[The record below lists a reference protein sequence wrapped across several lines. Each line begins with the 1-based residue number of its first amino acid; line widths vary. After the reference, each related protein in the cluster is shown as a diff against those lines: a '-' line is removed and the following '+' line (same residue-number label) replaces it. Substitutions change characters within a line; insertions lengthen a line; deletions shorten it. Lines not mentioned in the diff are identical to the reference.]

1 MALKIIREA
10 DPIAVSQISVCIHGG
25 PGTGKTTAAN
35 TTESPIVLDFDAGSH
50 RSAARK
56 DVWQFECWSDVIGL
70 TKDSFQQYKTVVV
83 DTAGRALEMLAL
95 DIIEQDPKMGRG
107 GQLSIQGYG
116 VLKTQ
121 FTAWMNLLKSYRKDI
136 VLICHSE
143 EKQRGEDV
151 VERLDVVGGSK
162 NEIYKTC
169 DVMGRLAVRNGKRTL
184 NCNPDEAAFGKNP
197 AGLPVLDVP
206 DIASDDKFLA
216 KLIQRVKDSINTETE
231 AQKPAVEFL
240 ESWKSKFDDAITVS
254 DYNTLGEG
262 VRAAECTK
270 QVGAIL
276 GRMIIESA
284 AKKGIA
290 FDKDKKIFHKA
301 KA

>member
-35 TTESPIVLDFDAGSH
+35 TTEKPIILDFDSGSH
-50 RSAARK
+50 RSALRK
-56 DVWQFECWSDVIGL
+56 DVWQFDNWADVIGI
-70 TKDSFQQYKTVVV
+70 TKDNFSPYSTVVI
-83 DTAGRALEMLAL
+83 DTAGRALEMLAI

-116 VLKTQ
+116 VLKSQ
-121 FTAWMNLLKSYRKDI
+121 FTAWMNLLKSYKKDI

-197 AGLPVLDVP
+197 ANLPVLDVP
-206 DIASDDKFLA
+206 DISSDDKFLA
-216 KLIQRVKDSINTETE
+216 NLIKRVKDAINTETE

-240 ESWKSKFDDAITVS
+240 ESWKAKLGEALTPADF
-254 DYNTLGEG
+254 NTLADDI
-262 VRAAECTK
+262 RAAQCSDAVRVLVKKSISDT
-270 QVGAIL
+270 A
-276 GRMIIESA
+276 S
-284 AKKGIA
+284 KKGIS
-290 FDKDKKIFHKA
+290 FNKKSKVFEKVEA
-301 KA
+301 